1 MKYILSSVCL
11 LSLSTSISAGELY
24 VQSGASGD
32 CSAIA
37 PCGVI
42 QQAINVASAGDV
54 INIGEGDYTENLTIP
69 RDKAGL
75 IIRGEGDDET
85 RVISAGADLLPK
97 FAPAHAPADII
108 IDVFAPNV
116 SISKLA
122 VVHPEGIPTK
132 RDIGFFFRPPAVNG
146 RMHKCRIER
155 QRTGELLEPTTPGSR
170 GVLVF
175 RATGIEIS
183 KNEFSGNYE
192 DHIHLP
198 TSASLVE
205 KNEIEGATRIGI
217 VVIQE
222 SETSLSVNNVIRA
235 NEVEKSV
242 SDGIQIQGDNN
253 LVSRNEVE
261 ENGGIGIH
269 LCGPTA
275 SPACVAPG
283 GSATASN
290 NLVKKNDLEDNA
302 DGNII
307 DDGSGNI
314 LNNN

>member
-1 MKYILSSVCL
+1 MKNIFPAVCL
-11 LSLSTSISAGELY
+11 LSLSTTLSAAELY
-24 VQSGASGD
+24 VQAGASGD

-42 QQAINVASAGDV
+42 QQAIDVASAGDR
-54 INIGEGDYTENLTIP
+54 IRIGKGEYVENLTIA
-69 RDKAGL
+69 RAKAGL
-75 IIRGEGDDET
+75 VIKGAGDEKT
-85 RVISAGADLLPK
+85 RIISAGADLVPK

-108 IDVFAPNV
+108 FDIFAPNV

-122 VVHPEGIPTK
+122 VIHPEGIPTK

-155 QRTGELLEPTTPGSR
+155 QRTGTALEPTAPGSR

-222 SETSLSVNNVIRA
+222 SATSSSVNNVIRA
-235 NEVEKSV
+235 NEVEESG

-253 LVSRNEVE
+253 VVSRNEVE
-261 ENGGIGIH
+261 DNGGVGIR
-269 LCGPTA
+269 LCGPA
-275 SPACVAPG
+275 AIPACVAPG
-283 GSATASN
+283 GLATASN
-290 NLVKKNDLEDNA
+290 NIVKKNDLEDNA
-302 DGNII
+302 GGNVI
-307 DDGSGNI
+307 DDGT
-314 LNNN
+314 NNTLKKN